1 MAHPAQE
8 ETIQLVKEIFRTYLK
23 EHNQRQTPERFM
35 VLEEIYTSEGHFD
48 ADDIFFSMKNS
59 GTRVSRA
66 TVYNTLD
73 LLVECGLVQRQQFG
87 KNQYYYERAYAY
99 QQHDH
104 IICRE
109 CGVVIEFC
117 DPRILEIQTL
127 MEKIHE
133 FDIKGHSLHFFGT
146 CNDKESC
153 QRRKNTGDKIKT
165 LATEQS
171 T

>member
-8 ETIQLVKEIFRTYLK
+8 ETINLVKEIFRAYLK
-23 EHNQRQTPERFM
+23 EGNQRQTPERFM
-35 VLEEIYTSEGHFD
+35 VLEEIYRSEGHFD
-48 ADDIFFSMKNS
+48 ADDIFFNMKNA

-104 IICRE
+104 LICQE

-117 DPRILEIQTL
+117 DPRIFEIQK
-127 MEKIHE
+127 MIENIYD
-133 FDIKGHSLHFFGT
+133 FDIGSHSLHFQGT
-146 CNDKESC
+146 CKDKKSCEKRKESG
-153 QRRKNTGDKIKT
+153 NKIKS
-165 LATEQS
+165 LIKD
-171 T
+171 

>member
-23 EHNQRQTPERFM
+23 ERNQRQTPERFM
-35 VLEEIYTSEGHFD
+35 VLEEIYGSDGHFD

-104 IICRE
+104 MICEE

-117 DPRILEIQTL
+117 DPRIHEIQKL
-127 MEKIHE
+127 MEQIHD
-133 FDIKGHSLHFFGT
+133 FDIRMHSLHFVGR
-146 CNDKESC
+146 CNDTESC
-153 QRRKNTGDKIKT
+153 EKRKKSGDKIKT
-165 LATEQS
+165 MS
-171 T
+171 N